1 MSGVE
6 SGGRP
11 GSGRAA
17 GASGSS
23 PGGASAGAAPEAGL
37 SLRERVDRSRSRAW
51 ALQVLYRWEAEG
63 DGRDLHDVLL
73 DVGRTR
79 RISDRRIAY
88 TSLLL
93 RTLQAHL
100 PGVDEALTTVTRNWR
115 LDRLSRIDR
124 SILRIGAT
132 ELLHVEGVPPKV
144 AIQEAVRLANR
155 YGGSESARFVN
166 GVLDAVYH
174 RKD

>member
-1 MSGVE
+1 MSDA
-6 SGGRP
+6 RK
-11 GSGRAA
+11 
-17 GASGSS
+17 
-23 PGGASAGAAPEAGL
+23 GAAASPSAAAEPSL
-37 SLRERVDRSRSRAW
+37 SHRERVDRSRSRAW

-63 DGRDLHDVLL
+63 GERDLHDVLL
-73 DVGRTR
+73 AVGRTR
-79 RISDRRIAY
+79 RISERRIAY

-93 RTLQAHL
+93 RTLQGHL
-100 PGVDEALTTVTRNWR
+100 GGVDEALTEVTRNWR

-124 SILRIGAT
+124 SILRIGAI
-132 ELLHVEGVPPKV
+132 ELLHIDGVPPKV

>member
-1 MSGVE
+1 MTADSVMT
-6 SGGRP
+6 
-11 GSGRAA
+11 
-17 GASGSS
+17 
-23 PGGASAGAAPEAGL
+23 
-37 SLRERVDRSRSRAW
+37 LRERVDRSRSRAW
-51 ALQVLYRWEAEG
+51 ALQVLYRWEAEAG
-63 DGRDLHDVLL
+63 DRDLHDVLL
-73 DVGRTR
+73 AVGRTR

-88 TSLLL
+88 TSRIL
-93 RTLQAHL
+93 RALQANL
-100 PGVDEALTTVTRNWR
+100 ADVDEALTAVTKNWR

-132 ELLHVEGVPPKV
+132 ELLHFDDLPPKV

-174 RKD
+174 RRD